1 MKEVYDLYIY
11 CPTITLREDMA
22 IKMYEFDRNNES
34 AKEYIFRHSQIIAD
48 RLLKESFI
56 KAPNNEEIMEFI
68 KLGVMR
74 EQVKKQIL
82 DYSTQNGLIEM
93 TASILELMKDKKDSE
108 EFRV

>member
-1 MKEVYDLYIY
+1 
-11 CPTITLREDMA
+11 
-22 IKMYEFDRNNES
+22 
-34 AKEYIFRHSQIIAD
+34 
-48 RLLKESFI
+48 
-56 KAPNNEEIMEFI
+56 MEFI

-82 DYSTQNGLIEM
+82 DYSTRNGLIEM